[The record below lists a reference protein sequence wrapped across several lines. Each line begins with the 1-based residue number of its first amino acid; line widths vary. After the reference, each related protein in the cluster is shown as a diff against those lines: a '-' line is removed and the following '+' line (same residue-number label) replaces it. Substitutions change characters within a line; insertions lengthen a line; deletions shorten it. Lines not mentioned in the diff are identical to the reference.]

1 MTHFA
6 GTPFGLGNP
15 TNYSTPAVPWGV
27 SPYTSP
33 FSSQPIAGYGINPG
47 QPLQQVLQL
56 LHIVPQQLQQLQF
69 IQQQQSQLLQLLLQT
84 VPAQLQQLQQLIQI
98 VPQQV
103 HHLQQQP
110 FGAASSGQLGF
121 GFTPQVFG
129 GQAAG
134 QVM

>member
-47 QPLQQVLQL
+47 QPSQQVLQL
-56 LHIVPQQLQQLQF
+56 LLGLVCGRTFP
-69 IQQQQSQLLQLLLQT
+69 S
-84 VPAQLQQLQQLIQI
+84 PR
-98 VPQQV
+98 
-103 HHLQQQP
+103 
-110 FGAASSGQLGF
+110 ASSFSARGALGLRA
-121 GFTPQVFG
+121 TNSCALWRDLAV
-129 GQAAG
+129 AG
-134 QVM
+134 RLQPM

>member
-15 TNYSTPAVPWGV
+15 TNYSIPAVPWGV

-47 QPLQQVLQL
+47 
-56 LHIVPQQLQQLQF
+56 QQLQF

-103 HHLQQQP
+103 HQLQQQP
-110 FGAASSGQLGF
+110 FGASSGQLGF
-121 GFTPQVFG
+121 GFAPQVFG